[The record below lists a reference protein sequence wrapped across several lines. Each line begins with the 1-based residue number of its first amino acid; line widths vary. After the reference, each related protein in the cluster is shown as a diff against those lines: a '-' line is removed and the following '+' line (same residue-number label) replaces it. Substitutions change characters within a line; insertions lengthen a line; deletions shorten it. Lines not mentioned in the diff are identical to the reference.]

1 MPPQKPWLASN
12 GAVMVNIQLEC
23 SGLSVSL
30 RNISWSYAIEGMV
43 AVLLPKIPNI
53 LHEHLTPTYDF
64 TSTVDTRTNIYH
76 TTS

>member
-43 AVLLPKIPNI
+43 AVLLWRFKILYLGQSYMPDQ
-53 LHEHLTPTYDF
+53 L
-64 TSTVDTRTNIYH
+64 
-76 TTS
+76 